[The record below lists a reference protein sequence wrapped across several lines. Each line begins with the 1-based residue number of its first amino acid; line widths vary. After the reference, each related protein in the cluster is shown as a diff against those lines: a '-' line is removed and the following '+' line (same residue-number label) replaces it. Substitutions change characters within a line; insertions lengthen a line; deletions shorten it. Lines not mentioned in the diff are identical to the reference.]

1 MGSLFQPTVLQGS
14 TIAYLNTD
22 ELLAANTFIRVEI
35 LFPEYFLEVTALI
48 LEDIR
53 GLVARFDDGD
63 TLKLLARRV
72 AIPSQSHQRPELY
85 SVYLEC
91 YCHILLLK
99 QHDARTG
106 HQVLFDLSRLCS
118 IAARLSRFHW
128 FQYYVALVFW
138 NHAAQIATPFDVLK
152 TSSGFPYVLISA
164 KS

>member
-1 MGSLFQPTVLQGS
+1 M
-14 TIAYLNTD
+14 
-22 ELLAANTFIRVEI
+22 
-35 LFPEYFLEVTALI
+35 I

-53 GLVARFDDGD
+53 GLVARFNDGD
-63 TLKLLARRV
+63 TLKLLAQRV

-138 NHAAQIATPFDVLK
+138 NHAAHIATPFDVLK
-152 TSSGFPYVLISA
+152 TSSGFPYVLIKA

>member
-1 MGSLFQPTVLQGS
+1 M
-14 TIAYLNTD
+14 
-22 ELLAANTFIRVEI
+22 
-35 LFPEYFLEVTALI
+35 I

-63 TLKLLARRV
+63 TRKLLAQRV

-99 QHDARTG
+99 QHDARTA

-128 FQYYVALVFW
+128 FQYYVALVFGIML
-138 NHAAQIATPFDVLK
+138 HILRRL
-152 TSSGFPYVLISA
+152 SMC
-164 KS
+164 